1 METSAAKTNGKHPM
15 EGLLKSCI
23 LRIFRVGEIVEGTVI
38 EKRGSKVFVDLGQRG
53 TGIIFGRE
61 YYEAQDILKCLSVG
75 DPIAAKVV
83 ELDNEDGYVEL
94 SLKEAG
100 RERNWQT
107 LKRVLEEGTTV
118 DLKVSEANRGGLIM
132 EYLGVKG
139 FLPVSQLSSN
149 NYPRV
154 QGGDK
159 EKIYEE
165 LKKFIGKAL
174 TVKIMDVEPM
184 EGKLIFSERSMDDQ
198 KLREKLAHYPIGAE
212 VDGEIT
218 GIVDFGAFM
227 KFGEDIE
234 GLIHISEID
243 WQLIEKPSDMLK
255 IGEKV
260 RAKIIDI
267 QGDKV
272 SLSLKALKE
281 NPWLKAA
288 EKYTKGDVVMGSVT
302 KFNPF
307 GAFVRLDEEIQAL
320 VHIAEFGSETK
331 MRESL
336 ALGTSYEFTI
346 LMVDPKEHRIGLALG
361 RKEIPAESA
370 TAEEPAKA

>member
-15 EGLLKSCI
+15 EGLLKSGI

-61 YYEAQDILKCLSVG
+61 YYEAQDILKGLSVG

-255 IGEKV
+255 
-260 RAKIIDI
+260 
-267 QGDKV
+267 
-272 SLSLKALKE
+272 
-281 NPWLKAA
+281 
-288 EKYTKGDVVMGSVT
+288 
-302 KFNPF
+302 
-307 GAFVRLDEEIQAL
+307 
-320 VHIAEFGSETK
+320 
-331 MRESL
+331 
-336 ALGTSYEFTI
+336 
-346 LMVDPKEHRIGLALG
+346 
-361 RKEIPAESA
+361 
-370 TAEEPAKA
+370 

>member
-15 EGLLKSCI
+15 EGLLKSGI

-61 YYEAQDILKCLSVG
+61 YYEAQDILKGLSVG

-320 VHIAEFGSETK
+320 VHISEFGSETK

-370 TAEEPAKA
+370 TTEEPAKA

>member
-15 EGLLKSCI
+15 EGLLKSGI

-61 YYEAQDILKCLSVG
+61 YYEAQDILKGLSVG

-320 VHIAEFGSETK
+320 VHISEFGSETK